1 MVNTMRNTS
10 IEFIYKTVVKY
21 PDNICIEDDQD
32 FLNFHQF
39 FSRAY
44 SIASVLRHSNTI
56 NRPIIVYL
64 PKSLAAVV
72 SFAGVLLSGNFYVPV
87 DIKSPQQRLEKI
99 VDNIGPCRIIS
110 KRHYQKHLESLN
122 IPEEKI
128 IYEDDITFDTGNTS
142 VDEMIA
148 ECKKTTDRIIDMD
161 PCYVMH
167 TSGSTGTPKGVVV
180 PHRGVNDYIEWAVS
194 CLEVDENEVI
204 GNQAPL
210 YFDNSTL
217 DIYLSWV
224 TGATLHLIPESTF
237 LFPVKL
243 IEYLE
248 KHIITF
254 VFFVPSVLVSISQV
268 NLLSPGRLP
277 SLRKII
283 FAGEVMPTKHLAC
296 WQKNLPDR
304 MYVNL
309 YGPTEITVDCTYF
322 IVDRVYKPTES
333 LPIGYPCLNSG
344 ILILNEAN
352 ELADINEKGELCVRG
367 SSLALGYWNNE
378 GKSSEVFIQNP
389 LQTHYSDRIYKT
401 GDIVYKNEQGQI
413 IYVGRKDSQIK
424 HMGYR
429 IELGEIETAAL
440 ALHDVNKCCVL
451 YHYEKKE
458 ITLFYEGIRE
468 IPVGEFRKLLAHIL
482 PGYMNPREFHFM
494 ETLSLNPTG
503 KVDRKALKNKYFGE
517 AK

>member
-10 IEFIYKTVVKY
+10 IEFIYEAVVKY
-21 PDNICIEDDQD
+21 PDNICIEDDQEI
-32 FLNFHQF
+32 LNFYQF
-39 FSRAY
+39 FYRAY
-44 SIASVLRHSNTI
+44 TIASILRHSNTI
-56 NRPIIVYL
+56 NQPIIVYL
-64 PKSLAAVV
+64 PKSLSAVI

-87 DIKSPQQRLEKI
+87 DIKSPQQRIRKI
-99 VDNIGPCRIIS
+99 VDNIDPYRIFS
-110 KRHYQKHLESLN
+110 KRYYQKHLESLN

-128 IYEDDITFDTGNTS
+128 IYEDDINFDTGNTT
-142 VDEMIA
+142 VDKMITN
-148 ECKKTTDRIIDMD
+148 CKKTTDRIIDMD

-180 PHRGVNDYIEWAVS
+180 PHRGVIDYIDWAVT
-194 CLEVDENEVI
+194 CFEVDENEVI

-217 DIYLSWV
+217 DIYLSWA
-224 TGATLHLIPESTF
+224 TGARLHIIPESTF

-268 NLLSPGRLP
+268 NLLTPGRLP

-296 WQKNLPDR
+296 WQRNLPER

-322 IVDRVYKPTES
+322 IVDRIYEPTES

-344 ILILNEAN
+344 TLILNEAG
-352 ELADINEKGELCVRG
+352 ELADIGEKGELCVRG
-367 SSLALGYWNNE
+367 SSLALGYWNNDE
-378 GKSSEVFIQNP
+378 KSREVFKQNP
-389 LQTHYSDRIYKT
+389 LQTHFFDRIYRT
-401 GDIVYKNEQGQI
+401 GDIVYKNEQGRI
-413 IYVGRKDSQIK
+413 MYVGRKDSQIK

-429 IELGEIETAAL
+429 IELGEIENAAL
-440 ALHDVNKCCVL
+440 TLDDVTKCCVL
-451 YHYEKKE
+451 YNEHKKE
-458 ITLFYEGIRE
+458 ITLFYEGNRE
-468 IPVGEFRKLLAHIL
+468 IPVSEFRTMLSKIL
-482 PGYMNPREFHFM
+482 PTYMIPRLFYFM
-494 ETLSLNPTG
+494 DILPMNPTG
-503 KVDRKALKNKYFGE
+503 KINRKILKNRFTS
-517 AK
+517 